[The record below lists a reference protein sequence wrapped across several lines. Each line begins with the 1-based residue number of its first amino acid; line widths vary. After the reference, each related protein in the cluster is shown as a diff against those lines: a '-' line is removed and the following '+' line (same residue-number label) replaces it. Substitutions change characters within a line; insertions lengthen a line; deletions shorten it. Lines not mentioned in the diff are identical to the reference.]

1 MLLVVP
7 VAVAVPLMVAD
18 GLPVAKVKFAGSA
31 VEVASRLKVYGGT
44 PPLAVIVAV

>member
-1 MLLVVP
+1 LLVVP
-7 VAVAVPLMVAD
+7 VEAGVPLMVAD
-18 GLPVAKVKFAGSA
+18 GLPVARVKVAGSA